1 MAKADHQDK
10 PLSQLFQ
17 SEYLRDRF
25 AAAEQDTPPAALA
38 VEAEPIE
45 PTLTPGAVALVEA

>member
-1 MAKADHQDK
+1 MARADHQDK

-25 AAAEQDTPPAALA
+25 AAAEQDTPLATLA
-38 VEAEPIE
+38 VEAEPIA
-45 PTLTPGAVALVEA
+45 PTLTPGAVSPVEA